1 MAEDLA
7 FYEAITVVDDEAL
20 RGATL
25 RALDTLGSALRLYG
39 PERTVVSFNGGKDAD
54 VVLHLMRAASAKY
67 CADNGLGERPPLVYF
82 EDPKEFPEVEAH
94 VASAV
99 DRYGFRMLRYSSGL
113 KAGLADLVDQSP
125 RTLAFVLGTRQGD
138 PNCGDQGAF
147 APSSSYM
154 PNFMRVN
161 PIITWSYGLV
171 WQFINLHKIPVCSL
185 YQDGYT
191 SLGKVDNTE
200 RNPALRGADG
210 SYLPA
215 YCLKDWSLERMGR
228 GGQAKSGGE
237 GEARDPL
244 GRIRGAQSVGIVIVG
259 DEVLLGKVMEENSKY
274 AIEEF
279 RKRGLPVHRIAVV
292 RDNATEIAEEIRR
305 QSAMCDMVL
314 SSGGIG
320 PTHDDVTMH
329 AIASAFHTQVQENA
343 EMLALLPGVC
353 RVSDTDALSP
363 SQRRLAMLPRG
374 GDLVWGT
381 GEHKSD
387 WPLFLF
393 DNVFVLPG
401 VPQFFRAKL
410 DTILNSFIPARKV
423 FTARARIAAPETSL
437 VSSIDHVVKGFP
449 AVKIGSYPVNGMEET
464 VVTFEW
470 LQDSE
475 DGSVQEVSQAALA
488 LERKIQ
494 EQNPMTKVTID
505 DSDSIL
511 Q

>member
-1 MAEDLA
+1 MCRTTDEAMAFTRWLAVVAAGLALSAGFTHTHTHTHAFRHAPAAAFQAPRYALADCSGEGRALRCPLRPAPRLTRAGRRAPRAALRASAEDSAAGERQMAEDLA

-185 YQDGYT
+185 YQDG
-191 SLGKVDNTE
+191 
-200 RNPALRGADG
+200 
-210 SYLPA
+210 
-215 YCLKDWSLERMGR
+215 
-228 GGQAKSGGE
+228 
-237 GEARDPL
+237 
-244 GRIRGAQSVGIVIVG
+244 
-259 DEVLLGKVMEENSKY
+259 
-274 AIEEF
+274 
-279 RKRGLPVHRIAVV
+279 
-292 RDNATEIAEEIRR
+292 
-305 QSAMCDMVL
+305 
-314 SSGGIG
+314 
-320 PTHDDVTMH
+320 
-329 AIASAFHTQVQENA
+329 
-343 EMLALLPGVC
+343 
-353 RVSDTDALSP
+353 
-363 SQRRLAMLPRG
+363 
-374 GDLVWGT
+374 
-381 GEHKSD
+381 
-387 WPLFLF
+387 
-393 DNVFVLPG
+393 
-401 VPQFFRAKL
+401 
-410 DTILNSFIPARKV
+410 
-423 FTARARIAAPETSL
+423 
-437 VSSIDHVVKGFP
+437 
-449 AVKIGSYPVNGMEET
+449 
-464 VVTFEW
+464 
-470 LQDSE
+470 
-475 DGSVQEVSQAALA
+475 
-488 LERKIQ
+488 
-494 EQNPMTKVTID
+494 
-505 DSDSIL
+505 
-511 Q
+511 